1 MTLLHRV
8 LLPALAAGLLGGAGH
23 EGASSSAFLQP
34 ESAPWVA
41 PGPRSVPDTVRTA
54 TRTGT
59 PLTLSLP
66 DALDGHS
73 VARYSL
79 LRGPALSGVAGRSFT
94 WIPEGT
100 APGVHHALLRAESTN
115 TSPDTLVVQIRLR
128 P

>member
-1 MTLLHRV
+1 MTLLRRV
-8 LLPALAAGLLGGAGH
+8 LLPALAAAVLGVAGH
-23 EGASSSAFLQP
+23 EVALSSAFLQP

-41 PGPRSVPDTVRTA
+41 PGPRSLPDTVRTT
-54 TRTGT
+54 TRAGT

-66 DALDGHS
+66 DALDGRS
-73 VARYSL
+73 VGRYSL

-100 APGVHHALLRAESTN
+100 APGVYHARLRAESTS